1 MKPYI
6 ILIGGGGHCWA
17 CIDVIEAQGLYRIA
31 GIVDLAEKKGRDI
44 FGYPYIGTDDDL
56 PDLVNPHTH
65 FLITLG
71 QIKTPVRRMAL
82 FEKIKALGGTLP
94 VIQSPLAHVSRHADI
109 QEGTIIMHHALVNA
123 GARVGKNCIVNTK
136 ALVEHDV
143 VVGDH
148 CHIATGAVVNGGTRI
163 GLGTFVGSNTMAGEA
178 ITIGEYC
185 VVGGGGRIMRN
196 LSSYQ
201 TLKSRER

>member
-1 MKPYI
+1 MKPDI
-6 ILIGGGGHCWA
+6 ILIGGGGHCRA
-17 CIDVIEAQGLYRIA
+17 CIDVIEVQDIYRIA

-56 PDLVNPHTH
+56 PDLVNPNTH

-71 QIKTPVRRMAL
+71 QIKTPARRIAL
-82 FEKIKALGGTLP
+82 FEKIKAMGGTLP

-143 VVGDH
+143 VVEDH
-148 CHIATGAVVNGGTRI
+148 CHISTNCVLNGESRI
-163 GLGTFVGSNTMAGEA
+163 GASTFVGSGAVVRENVRIGQNCIIAAG
-178 ITIGEYC
+178 C
-185 VVGGGGRIMRN
+185 KIMKN
-196 LSSYQ
+196 VADN
-201 TLKSRER
+201 KICN